1 MNNQENRLLTSELL
15 EVLANYPLYSQEHK
29 KVGDLYAV
37 ALFRIGCIRW
47 YVLEGNAEGDRFTF
61 FTLVCGMSD
70 CTELGYT
77 DSGELAGIA
86 VDTSRYGM
94 PGISLKV
101 ERVEDFKP
109 CRLIDI
115 EDEDVQ
121 KYVARF
127 TEEEEKTYIIDH
139 SKND

>member
-1 MNNQENRLLTSELL
+1 MNNQENRLLTFELL

-29 KVGDLYAV
+29 KVGDLFAV

-61 FTLVCGMSD
+61 FTLVCGMAD
-70 CTELGYT
+70 GPELGYT
-77 DSGELAGIA
+77 DADELAGIS
-86 VDTSRYGM
+86 VDASRYGL
-94 PGISLKV
+94 PGILLTV
-101 ERVEDFKP
+101 ERAEDFKP

-127 TEEEEKTYIIDH
+127 TEEYNKIPTL
-139 SKND
+139 

>member
-1 MNNQENRLLTSELL
+1 MNNQENRLLTSDLL

-47 YVLEGNAEGDRFTF
+47 YVLEGNADGDRFTF

-70 CTELGYT
+70 CTEFGYT
-77 DSGELAGIA
+77 DAGELAGIA

-115 EDEDVQ
+115 EDEDV
-121 KYVARF
+121 KSYVARF

>member
-1 MNNQENRLLTSELL
+1 MRNKENRLLTSELL
-15 EVLANYPLYSQEHK
+15 ETLANYPLYSQEHK
-29 KVGDLYAV
+29 KVGELFAV

-47 YVLEGNAEGDRFTF
+47 YVLEGNAECDRFTF
-61 FTLVCGMSD
+61 FTLVCGMAD
-70 CTELGYT
+70 DPELGYT
-77 DSGELAGIA
+77 DAGELAGIA
-86 VDTSRYGM
+86 VDVSPYGI

-109 CRLIDI
+109 CRLADI

-127 TEEEEKTYIIDH
+127 TEEE
-139 SKND
+139 